1 MEIFLCLISL
11 NGLFLR
17 PKFTGRNK
25 IPLKIQSNTLKTT
38 IFLKVLASG
47 HGYVSIEV

>member
-25 IPLKIQSNTLKTT
+25 IPLKIQSNTLKNNN
-38 IFLKVLASG
+38 IF
-47 HGYVSIEV
+47 